1 MLVHNKIPKDWM
13 CKGLS
18 FKSLEVVFFSH
29 INDMNKQKRLV
40 PYGILKAK
48 AIKL

>member
-1 MLVHNKIPKDWM
+1 M

-18 FKSLEVVFFSH
+18 FKSLEVVFFYTFFSH